1 MKDDYIIKCDEE
13 TICDNCK
20 YNYCPQC
27 ADEMRGTEMTDREIL
42 DALLQVI
49 GSYTY
54 GKERWFREHE
64 TTVWYDRATGKY
76 IDAESMI
83 NNVMSAIKEVSYD

>member
-1 MKDDYIIKCDEE
+1 MIIVV
-13 TICDNCK
+13 
-20 YNYCPQC
+20 
-27 ADEMRGTEMTDREIL
+27 TENEKMTDREIL

-54 GKERWFREHE
+54 GKERWFREYE
-64 TTVWYDRATGKY
+64 TTVWYDRATGTY

>member
-1 MKDDYIIKCDEE
+1 
-13 TICDNCK
+13 
-20 YNYCPQC
+20 
-27 ADEMRGTEMTDREIL
+27 MTDREIL

-54 GKERWFREHE
+54 GKERWFRKYE
-64 TTVWYDRATGKY
+64 TTVWYDRATGAY

-83 NNVMSAIKEVSYD
+83 NNVMSAIKAVSYD